1 MTKRVASGII
11 RDTLTDSP
19 EVGLRFPGRKVLTIA
34 VLVAVLLGAL
44 AGAGRTLAEYRQALQ
59 SAGVPPTPP
68 REVPNTDVNPY
79 GANFFLAREVEL
91 WKREKTVQMAAAAG
105 IRWAKQQFSW
115 EEIEPRKGD
124 FRIPTTGES
133 SWGKYDQIV
142 DLLRRYGMEVIARL
156 DRPPDWTRRDNTLKE
171 RPPDNFADYGNF
183 VYEFVRHFK
192 GRVHYIQIW
201 NEPNIY
207 PEWGERPV
215 DPAAYVELLK
225 IAYLRAKEADP
236 NIVVLS
242 APLAITLGEPHPE
255 PGKWRSMSDLQ
266 FLEEMYKAG
275 AKDYFDILSAN
286 AFGMSLPPEDP
297 PDPNK
302 LNFSRVVLLHQIMEK
317 YGDNRKAVWFNEY
330 GWNAAPESF
339 PKGALI
345 WGRVDEETQAQYT
358 VRGIEVARQQWPWVG
373 VFCIWY
379 FRQVGQY
386 PADEAAYYFRMVDP
400 DFTPRRLY
408 YAIKEAAAAMP
419 PAGPGTHEETSPVVT
434 HSNGWERILAPQV
447 SGGGYLEASQAGESL
462 TFAFSGHIVNLVV
475 HKSPYAGR
483 LLVNL
488 DGRYVPGLP
497 TDEQGRSYIDLYS
510 NSDIWTEIPVIKST
524 GSAPHT
530 LTLMVAEQVNPAA
543 MGAKCGIDAFVVRA
557 APTPAFPYLPL
568 GAFALVTALALA
580 GLARAARRRR

>member
-11 RDTLTDSP
+11 RDTLTNSP

-44 AGAGRTLAEYRQALQ
+44 AGAGRTLAEYRQTLR
-59 SAGVPPTPP
+59 SSGVQPRPP

-105 IRWAKQQFSW
+105 IRWAKQQFAW

-124 FRIPTTGES
+124 FRIPATGES

-156 DRPPDWTRRDNTLKE
+156 DRPPDWTRQDNTLKE
-171 RPPDNFADYGNF
+171 RPPDSFADYGNF

-297 PDPNK
+297 PDPDK
-302 LNFSRVVLLHQIMEK
+302 LNFSRVVLLRQIMEK

-345 WGRVDEETQAQYT
+345 WGRVDEETQARYT
-358 VRGIEVARQQWPWVG
+358 VQGIEMARQQWPWAG

-408 YAIKEAAAAMP
+408 YAIKEAAAALP
-419 PAGPGTHEETSPVVT
+419 PAGPGTHEETSPAAT
-434 HSNGWERILAPQV
+434 RSDGWERILAPQV
-447 SGGGYLEASQAGESL
+447 SGGGYLEASQAGASL
-462 TFAFSGHIVNLVV
+462 TFTFSGQIVNLVV
-475 HKSPYAGR
+475 HNSPYAGR
-483 LLVNL
+483 LLVSL
-488 DGRYVPGLP
+488 DGRHVPGLP
-497 TDEQGRSYIDLYS
+497 VDEGGRSYIDLYS
-510 NSDIWTEIPVIKST
+510 NSDVWTEMPVVKSA
-524 GSAPHT
+524 GNAPHT
-530 LTLMVAEQVNPAA
+530 LTLVVAERANPAA

-568 GAFALVTALALA
+568 GAFALVAVLAVA
-580 GLARAARRRR
+580 GLARVARRKR

>member
-1 MTKRVASGII
+1 LTKYSAGGII
-11 RDTLTDSP
+11 RGTHTDSL
-19 EVGLRFPGRKVLTIA
+19 EVGLRFPGRKTVTIA
-34 VLVAVLLGAL
+34 LLVAVLLGAL
-44 AGAGRTLAEYRQALQ
+44 AGVGRTLDEYGQALR
-59 SAGVPPTPP
+59 SSGVQPTPP
-68 REVPNTDVNPY
+68 REVHHTDVNPY

-105 IRWAKQQFSW
+105 IHWAKQQFAW

-124 FRIPTTGES
+124 FRIPATGES

-142 DLLRRYGMEVIARL
+142 DLFLKYDMEVIARL
-156 DRPPDWTRRDNTLKE
+156 DRPPDWTRQDNTLKE

-192 GRVHYIQIW
+192 GRILYIQIW

-302 LNFSRVVLLHQIMEK
+302 LNFSRVVLLRQIMEK
-317 YGDNRKAVWFNEY
+317 YGDGQKAVWFNEY

-339 PKGALI
+339 PQGALI

-358 VRGIEVARQQWPWVG
+358 VRGIEMARQQWPWAG

-419 PAGPGTHEETSPVVT
+419 PAGPGTHEETSPAVT
-434 HSNGWERILAPQV
+434 RSGGWERILAPRV
-447 SGGGYLEASQAGESL
+447 SGGGYLEASRAGESV
-462 TFAFSGHIVNLVV
+462 TFSFTGQIVNLVA

-483 LLVNL
+483 LLVSL
-488 DGRYVPGLP
+488 DGRSVQGLAV
-497 TDEQGRSYIDLYS
+497 DEQGRSYIDLYS
-510 NSDIWTEIPVIKST
+510 ASDVWIEVPVATTS
-524 GSAPHT
+524 GAANHSLT
-530 LTLMVAEQVNPAA
+530 LTVAEHANPSAA
-543 MGAKCGIDAFVVRA
+543 GTRCGIDAFVVRA
-557 APTPAFPYLPL
+557 TPAPAFPYVPL
-568 GAFALVTALALA
+568 GAFAAVAVLAVVGLV
-580 GLARAARRRR
+580 RVARRRR

>member
-1 MTKRVASGII
+1 M
-11 RDTLTDSP
+11 
-19 EVGLRFPGRKVLTIA
+19 RFRGKKVLTIA
-34 VLVAVLLGAL
+34 LLLALLLGGL
-44 AGAGRTLAEYRQALQ
+44 AGMGRTLEDYRQALHS
-59 SAGVPPTPP
+59 SAVQPTPP
-68 REVPNTDVNPY
+68 RTVHNTDVNPY

-105 IRWAKQQFSW
+105 IHWAKQQFSW

-124 FRIPTTGES
+124 FRIPATGES
-133 SWGKYDQIV
+133 SWDKYDQIV
-142 DLLRRYGMEVIARL
+142 DLFLRYGMEVIARL
-156 DRPPDWTRRDNTLKE
+156 DRPPDWTRQDNTLKE
-171 RPPDNFADYGNF
+171 RPPDNFSDYGNF

-192 GRVHYIQIW
+192 GRVRSIQIW

-215 DPAAYVELLK
+215 DPAGYVELLK
-225 IAYLRAKEADP
+225 IAYVRAKEADP

-255 PGKWRSMSDLQ
+255 PDKWRSMSDLQ

-297 PDPNK
+297 PDADK
-302 LNFSRVVLLHQIMEK
+302 LNFSRVVLLRQIMEK
-317 YGDNRKAVWFNEY
+317 YGDSRKAVWFNEY

-339 PKGALI
+339 PQGALI

-358 VRGIEVARQQWPWVG
+358 VRGIEMARQQWPWAG

-408 YAIKEAAAAMP
+408 YAIKEVATTMP
-419 PAGPGTHEETSPVVT
+419 PAGPGTHEETSPAV
-434 HSNGWERILAPQV
+434 NPDGGWERILAPQV
-447 SGGGYLEASQAGESL
+447 SGGGYLEASQVGATL
-462 TFAFSGHIVNLVV
+462 TFAFTGQMVNLVA
-475 HKSPYAGR
+475 HKAPYAGR
-483 LLVNL
+483 LSVAL
-488 DGRYVPGLP
+488 DGRNVPGLLV
-497 TDEQGRSYIDLYS
+497 DEQGCSYIDLHS
-510 NSDIWTEIPVIKST
+510 HSDVWTEIPVVRDASN
-524 GSAPHT
+524 APHT
-530 LTLMVAEQVNPAA
+530 LTLTVAPQTNPAA
-543 MGAKCGIDAFVVRA
+543 AGTKCGIDAFVVRA
-557 APTPAFPYLPL
+557 APPPSFPYVPL
-568 GAFALVTALALA
+568 GAFALIAVLGVV
-580 GLARAARRRR
+580 GLVRAARRGR